1 MTGRGWG
8 CSDGCTRAASA
19 NGDPSAGVICGS
31 AVVQN
36 LLIGLEMGMPVQHR
50 PTDSRRGAGKAPKPR
65 FNLRLPDVSAAPVP
79 VVAPA
84 TEAGPAPSAPVRDA
98 IGVARAKL
106 SEKRFLEGHRQV
118 TGMIEDLRNRR
129 RRLFKRLWAASILL
143 TALSVVALTVELLQR
158 TDLWKSFGE
167 SAQTE
172 DHSAPRPLP
181 KVHEA
186 TPLKAIPPKSGAPRE
201 WSNQLPEEGTVES
214 AIFETSQQYRDNG
227 VWLKGTITDNETE
240 SQRRGDLHDEHQS
253 RTP

>member
-1 MTGRGWG
+1 
-8 CSDGCTRAASA
+8 
-19 NGDPSAGVICGS
+19 
-31 AVVQN
+31 
-36 LLIGLEMGMPVQHR
+36 MPVEHR
-50 PTDSRRGAGKAPKPR
+50 PTDSRRGAEKAPKPR
-65 FNLRLPDVSAAPVP
+65 FHLRLPDVSAAS
-79 VVAPA
+79 APA
-84 TEAGPAPSAPVRDA
+84 VPLAKEPRPAPPGPVRDA
-98 IGVARAKL
+98 IGAARAKL

-129 RRLFKRLWAASILL
+129 RRLFKRLWVASILL
-143 TALSVVALTVELLQR
+143 TALSVVALAVELAQR
-158 TDLWKSFGE
+158 TELWRSFGA

-186 TPLKAIPPKSGAPRE
+186 TPLKTIPAKSGAPRE

-214 AIFETSQQYRDNG
+214 AIFETTQQYRDNG

-240 SQRRGDLHDEHQS
+240 GPRRGDLHDDHQS